1 MSPGAVDTTVPAV
14 TSPATAAPGGTAP
27 ATPATTV
34 PGGVAQPVVVGAPAT
49 TAVADPGLGASL
61 PTTGGGDFGRTLLIA
76 LLTVVLGVGALV
88 AVRRRHHHA

>member
-1 MSPGAVDTTVPAV
+1 
-14 TSPATAAPGGTAP
+14 
-27 ATPATTV
+27 
-34 PGGVAQPVVVGAPAT
+34 VVGAPAT